1 MYTKKD
7 FARELEQEIIKNF
20 DTDRLSA
27 WAHDKY
33 LDHAKYLDKETYDAI
48 MTIVFMSEEGF
59 EISKI
64 DLLKLAAEWQQSI

>member
-7 FARELEQEIIKNF
+7 FGRELEQEIKKYF
-20 DTDRLSA
+20 DTNRLSE

-33 LDHAKYLDKETYDAI
+33 LTHAKTLDKETYDAI

-59 EISKI
+59 EMPKENV
-64 DLLKLAAEWQQSI
+64 LKLADAWQKGT

>member
-7 FARELEQEIIKNF
+7 FGCELEQEIKKYF

-33 LDHAKYLDKETYDAI
+33 LTHAKTLDKETYDAI

-59 EISKI
+59 EMSKE
-64 DLLKLAAEWQQSI
+64 DVLKLAADWQQD

>member
-7 FARELEQEIIKNF
+7 FGRELEQEIKKYF

-27 WAHDKY
+27 WAHEKY
-33 LDHAKYLDKETYDAI
+33 LDHAKSLDKETYDAI

-59 EISKI
+59 EMSKE
-64 DLLKLAAEWQQSI
+64 DVLKLAANWQRDS